1 VYRVDPRFPDKQRA
15 ARRLL
20 REGIRTHELRVP
32 HQAIVAAV
40 TRSPRGAPPLLPLE
54 VALEE
59 AEDLLN
65 QFEVLYPSES
75 IVRTAVRGCAT
86 YRLPWFDAHL
96 WAYAEVHGLSPLYSE
111 DFAHDRMIGTVRVVD
126 PFLTPS

>member
-1 VYRVDPRFPDKQRA
+1 
-15 ARRLL
+15 
-20 REGIRTHELRVP
+20 
-32 HQAIVAAV
+32 
-40 TRSPRGAPPLLPLE
+40 LPLE

-126 PFLTPS
+126 PFLTSS